1 MRLCQRPLPLAAFCS
16 IAAAIGT
23 AAILAGTALPAA
35 AAPAASAAGKHAS
48 VAASAGRAPG
58 ASLVRG
64 ALTGAVRGPTGA
76 GLARVCVVASGQM
89 GTRAAVTATGGRYV
103 ITGLRPGS
111 YAIGYRDCGA
121 VGRYLAQWY
130 GGSVLSDAAA
140 HVVVSAGAPIALK
153 PVTLRPLDGM
163 RAFDRAAA
171 RRTASR
177 AAASPAAS
185 GPSISG
191 VVTNAAGKGLAGV
204 CVSAFTSSANST
216 TGEGTLTGRGGRYR
230 LDVTRGKWEVN
241 FANGCGGNYAPQW
254 WKHVGSLAKATLLNV
269 RSGSHFI
276 GINAKL
282 VKGGVITGTVRGGSQ
297 TGPGIGG
304 VCVVADGRG
313 DAAGIEQQART
324 GKDGSYRITGLGTG
338 RYQIQFD
345 PECAGG
351 KYVGRTFKRLVRVTD
366 GKTTTGINTF
376 LIRAAMITGTVTAA
390 NGGMPL
396 SGICVFALPELTGQ
410 EAVLVGGIG
419 VPSDPQGGYTITGL
433 PAGTYTVSFSGG
445 CGNKGS
451 YAPQNYNN
459 QAVPSAADTLT
470 LAAGQQATG
479 INAAMQPGATITG
492 TVTNQAGAPVSGM
505 CVFATSAPDA
515 GGLGNGVNGLLF
527 SSAGAPFSDGAATGR
542 TGNYRL
548 ANLVPGSYEVSFA
561 SGCAFRL
568 GPVVYASQWFAPQG
582 GNLPDWVTARPG
594 VMTSGIGAS
603 LRRGAS
609 IGGIIKNPA
618 GKPAKGICAIA
629 FPLSGQPPEVLLVT
643 GGAGSAS
650 DGSYQIRG
658 LAAGK
663 YSVVFVP
670 CLGQPYAL
678 SWYKGATSSASATPV
693 SVKDG
698 HVTGGINA
706 TMSGGKTVAGTVRSG
721 ASGSPVRSVCVAALD
736 SGGLAVEFGI
746 TGSRGRFA
754 FGHVA
759 SGRYTLEFFPCG
771 AATNLANVTKVVQV
785 GGSAVT
791 GASVTL
797 PLSGAVS
804 GTVTGGTTAAPVAGV
819 CVEATRKTGRGAP
832 GLAVTDGQGQYTMTG
847 LAAGSYTILF
857 APDCAAGLGG
867 FRPQWFNG
875 QQSEAQATPVGVGPG
890 STHAGV
896 DATLTGD
903 GGMSGT
909 VQVSGSPVGGVCV
922 IAYPASGTQ
931 RPALAETAANGT
943 YTIADLAPGS
953 YHVEFKAGCGASA
966 YTTQWYNG
974 VASKGAATPVVVTTG
989 TETQAIDAN

>member
-1 MRLCQRPLPLAAFCS
+1 
-16 IAAAIGT
+16 
-23 AAILAGTALPAA
+23 
-35 AAPAASAAGKHAS
+35 
-48 VAASAGRAPG
+48 
-58 ASLVRG
+58 
-64 ALTGAVRGPTGA
+64 
-76 GLARVCVVASGQM
+76 M
-89 GTRAAVTATGGRYV
+89 GIRAAVSATGGRYV

-111 YAIGYRDCGA
+111 YAIGFRDCGA
-121 VGRYLAQWY
+121 AGRYLAQWY

-153 PVTLRPLDGM
+153 PVTLRPLGGM

-171 RRTASR
+171 RRTSSR

-191 VVTNAAGKGLAGV
+191 VVTNAVGKGLAGV

-216 TGEGTLTGRGGRYR
+216 SGEGTLTGRGGRYR

-254 WKHVGSLAKATLLNV
+254 WKHVGSQAKATLLNV
-269 RSGSHFI
+269 SSGSHFT

-282 VKGGVITGTVRGGSQ
+282 VKGGVITGTVRGGSN
-297 TGPGIGG
+297 TGPGVGG
-304 VCVVADGRG
+304 VCVLANGRG
-313 DAAGIEQQART
+313 SATGIEQQART
-324 GKDGSYRITGLGTG
+324 GKDGSYRLTGLGTG

-345 PECAGG
+345 PECGAGG
-351 KYVGRTFKRLVRVTD
+351 KYVGRTFKRLVGVTA
-366 GKTTTGINTF
+366 GKTTRRINTF
-376 LIRAAMITGTVTAA
+376 LLPAAEISGTVTAA
-390 NGGMPL
+390 NGGAPL
-396 SGICVFALPELTGQ
+396 AGICAFAQPDLAGQ
-410 EAVLVGGIG
+410 GPQPVGAFG
-419 VPSDPQGGYTITGL
+419 VPSGPQGGYTVSGL
-433 PAGTYTVSFSGG
+433 PAGKYTMSFSGG

-451 YAPQNYNN
+451 YAPQSYNN
-459 QAVPSAADTLT
+459 QAVPSAADTVTLT
-470 LAAGQQATG
+470 TGQHATG
-479 INAAMQPGATITG
+479 INAAMQPGGTITG
-492 TVTNQAGAPVSGM
+492 TVSNQAGAPLSGM
-505 CVFATSAPDA
+505 CVFATSAPEA
-515 GGLGNGVNGLLF
+515 GGLGNGVDGLL
-527 SSAGAPFSDGAATGR
+527 SSSVGLPFSGFAATGR
-542 TGNYRL
+542 NGTYRL
-548 ANLVPGSYEVSFA
+548 ANLVSGSYEVSFA

-568 GPVVYASQWFAPQG
+568 GPIVYASQWFAPQG
-582 GNLPDWVTARPG
+582 GNLPDWVTVRPG
-594 VMTSGIGAS
+594 VVTSGIGAS

-609 IGGIIKNPA
+609 IAGVIKNLA
-618 GKPAKGICAIA
+618 GKPAKGVCAAA
-629 FPLSGQPPEVLLVT
+629 FPLSGQPPEVLLVA

-670 CLGQPYAL
+670 CLGQPYTL

-698 HVTGGINA
+698 HVSGGINA
-706 TMSGGKTVAGTVRSG
+706 TMSGGETVAGTVRSG
-721 ASGSPVRSVCVAALD
+721 ASGSPVKSVCVAALD
-736 SGGLAVEFGI
+736 SGGVAVEFGV
-746 TGSRGRFA
+746 TGSKGRYV

-771 AATNLANVTKVVQV
+771 ASATGLANVTKAVQV

-791 GASVTL
+791 GAGVTL
-797 PLSGAVS
+797 PLAGAVS
-804 GTVTGGTTAAPVAGV
+804 GTVRGGTTAAPVAGV
-819 CVEATRKTGRGAP
+819 CVEATRKTGRGAR
-832 GLAVTDGQGQYTMTG
+832 GLAVTDGQGQYTMKG
-847 LAAGSYTILF
+847 LAAGSFTILF

-875 QQSEAQATPVGVGPG
+875 QQSEASATPVGVGPG

-896 DATLTGD
+896 DATLTAD

-922 IAYPASGTQ
+922 IAYRASGTQ

-953 YHVEFKAGCGASA
+953 YDVEFKAGCGASA

-974 VASKGAATPVVVTTG
+974 VASKGAATPVVVTAG